1 MLALSTSEAA
11 VDRARYHHGDLRN
24 ALLQAAGAL
33 LRTGGIEAVSLR
45 EAARAA
51 GVSHNAP
58 YRHFPSREALL
69 AALAAEGFRALR
81 ARVENAGGMRL
92 SALGRAYVAFAVEE
106 RALFLLMFGSGL
118 DRAAFPEVAEAGRA
132 ALAVL
137 DRAASGRES
146 AEGTVSAGT
155 LRAWALAHGLA
166 HLVADGLLSA
176 DDAARALA
184 DAP

>member
-1 MLALSTSEAA
+1 MSTSEAA
-11 VDRARYHHGDLRN
+11 TERARYHHGDLRN
-24 ALLQAAGAL
+24 ALLRAAGAL
-33 LRTGGIEAVSLR
+33 LRAGGIEAVSLR

-69 AALAAEGFRALR
+69 AALATDGFRTLQ
-81 ARVENAGGMRL
+81 ARVTAAGGTGL
-92 SALGRAYVAFAVEE
+92 SALGRTYLAFAVEE

-137 DRAASGRES
+137 DRAASGRET
-146 AEGTVSAGT
+146 AGGAVPPGT